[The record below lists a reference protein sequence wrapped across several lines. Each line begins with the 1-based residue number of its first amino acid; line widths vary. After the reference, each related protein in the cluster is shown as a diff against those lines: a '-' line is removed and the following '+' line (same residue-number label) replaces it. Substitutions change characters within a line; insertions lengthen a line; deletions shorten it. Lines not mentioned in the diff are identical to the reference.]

1 MTPNKFIG
9 LLLHSRDAMHLA
21 HWNSKSYSE
30 HKTLDAY
37 YSGIL
42 DLTDEFTE
50 VLFGQRGRM
59 NISVPEVELED
70 PTDHLAELRD
80 TIEEERDN
88 YSTNLQNTM
97 DEMLS
102 LIERTLYL
110 LTLK

>member
-70 PTDHLAELRD
+70 PTDHLTELRD

-102 LIERTLYL
+102 LIDRTLYL

>member
-50 VLFGQRGRM
+50 ILFGQKGRM
-59 NISVPEVELED
+59 SIIAPEAVLED
-70 PTDHLAELRD
+70 PTEHLEELRD
-80 TIEEERDN
+80 IIERERNN

-102 LIERTLYL
+102 LIDRTLYL